1 MTNSEIILCS
11 GIKLDKNYEN
21 VLSYN
26 EEEMVNLCR
35 SKAIYTGNNYK
46 IVGVRENVINVSARY
61 EDCIYANY
69 IAFINKKYANKWFF
83 AWVTDVKL
91 LNPATTEITFQ
102 IDVFSTWYS
111 RFNVGQGFI
120 EREHV
125 SDDTI
130 GLHTLPENLELGEY
144 ITQTNNN
151 ANPDYL
157 NEMYY
162 LSETWLVAGVS
173 EMGLGID
180 GPVLPSDNKI
190 YSGINSGLR
199 YLIFKNGGELDKYIR
214 NTENNLSES
223 NIYVVFI
230 IPRNLVNIASGDF
243 INVPAG
249 GSITYAFEFAY
260 MPDTN
265 YATEMGD
272 VAIQKSQFLDNNYVP
287 VNKKLLTF
295 PYCYFNITNNVGITK
310 DYHYELF
317 NGNSCNFK
325 ILGAIGV
332 GCSIKM
338 YPLDYAFKGSD
349 TSTTDNKL
357 HGIDASKL
365 PTCGWISDSYTNWLT
380 SNSVNIGL
388 SVTKD
393 IAQIGLSTLSGN
405 IAGGVG
411 GFLGIA
417 NTVSSIYEHSLQP
430 ASSRGGVN
438 QGDLVYSRRQTFNIY
453 KMSIKRENAIII
465 DQYFSRFGYK
475 VNTVKTPN
483 LNSRRQFNFIKV
495 GGMDE
500 IISGNIP
507 ATALEE
513 INSIF
518 RKGVTI
524 FHNYNNIGNYTIS
537 NPIV

>member
-46 IVGVRENVINVSARY
+46 IVGVRENVINVSAKY

-69 IAFINKKYANKWFF
+69 IAFINKKYGNKWFF

-199 YLIFKNGGELDKYIR
+199 YLVFRNGGELDKYIR
-214 NTENNLSES
+214 NTENNLTES

-243 INVPAG
+243 ITVPAG

-272 VAIQKSQFLDNNYVP
+272 VTIQKSQFLDNNYVP

-438 QGDLVYSRRQTFNIY
+438 QGDLVYSRRQTFNVY